1 MDRLQT
7 PPSAAIMPIEE
18 PFTPG
23 ELESIEKRTVEIGHN
38 LFRLVDR
45 GRPAFY
51 NRAWWDDK
59 IMAASMAD
67 AGVKVELF
75 RFVDALPMLNESGNV
90 YRHIN
95 EYLGPVKKGL
105 PWGAWSAL
113 QTAGATSAT
122 KGLVSW
128 VAKTGAKSF
137 ARRFIAGSNLK
148 EVLAAA
154 KSERAQGRAFTLD
167 ILGEA
172 VTSTTEA
179 EKYYRAYL
187 ELIEGVS
194 PVVNSWPEQPKA
206 DMGVDGPLPRMNLS
220 VKLSALDAHFDPID
234 PDRVT
239 KHVGARLAEILRLAR
254 RHKAYV
260 HVDMESYEKKD
271 LTLHIFKK
279 VLGDPEFRDFPNVGI
294 VIQCYL
300 QDSGK
305 DLQELRDWAR
315 ERGTPV
321 WVRLVKGAYWEHET
335 VLAKAN
341 DWPCPV
347 YNKKWQTDDNYER
360 QTRFLLHNHRY
371 LRPALGSHNLRSMAH
386 AIATSE
392 HLQLPKAGF
401 EFQMLYGMAT
411 AEKEALQ
418 SEGYRMRVY
427 MPYGELIPGMAYLV
441 RRLLENTSNDSFLV
455 AGLGNKVSRDRLLA
469 RPADIGR
476 DTLPKTTSIAPV
488 KTEEMNAPVTSLKAT
503 FPNHPPTDF
512 ADAKNREAMQRA
524 LAEVKTKLGR
534 HFPLVIADRPIET
547 DERLK
552 SVDPSFKDRVVGY
565 VASAT
570 IADADK
576 AVNAAKQAFT
586 GWAAMPA
593 AKRAD
598 FLKKLAQ
605 QMRDRYFELAA
616 WEVYECAK
624 GWREATADIDEAID
638 FCEFY
643 AQGAIEMEAPRGAD
657 APGEHNR
664 FEYIPRGVAA
674 IIAPWNFP
682 LAILTGMTTAALAT
696 GNTAIMKPAE
706 QSSVIAGLLMEMCQ
720 AAGFPP
726 GVVNFLPG
734 KGETCGARLVEHP
747 DVAIIAFTGSRPVG
761 MMINAKAAAVSSS
774 LTYVKRVIAEMGGKN
789 AVIVDDDADLDEA
802 VMGVVKSAFGFQGQK
817 CSACSRAIILD
828 SVYDQFVPRLVES
841 AKSLIVGPAEDP
853 STNVGPVI
861 DEQAR
866 AKVLEYVAIGKA
878 EGREAYAADVGK
890 LADQGYFVGPHV
902 FADIKPT
909 ARLAQE
915 EIFGPVLALIRV
927 KTLDEAIRVAND
939 TQYALTA
946 GIFSRS
952 PAHLERAKRELLVGN
967 LYINRSITG
976 ALVGRQ
982 PFGGFKMSGIGSK
995 AGGPDYL
1002 LQFVLPRTITEN
1014 TMRRGFTPD
1023 LES

>member
-1 MDRLQT
+1 
-7 PPSAAIMPIEE
+7 MPIEE
-18 PFTPG
+18 PFTQG
-23 ELESIEKRTVEIGHN
+23 ELESIEKRTVEIGHG
-38 LFRLVDR
+38 LFGIVDR
-45 GRPAFY
+45 RRPRFY
-51 NRAWWDDK
+51 HRAWWDDK
-59 IMAASMAD
+59 IMAASMRD

-90 YRHIN
+90 YRHIS
-95 EYLGPVKKGL
+95 EYLEPVHKGL

-113 QTAGATSAT
+113 KAAGTT
-122 KGLVSW
+122 NLGKGLVSW

-137 ARRFIAGSNLK
+137 ARRFIAGSNLQ
-148 EVLAAA
+148 EVLKVA

-172 VTSTTEA
+172 VTSTAEA

-194 PVVNSWPEQPKA
+194 PVVNSWPEQQKA

-220 VKLSALDAHFDPID
+220 IKLSALDAHFDPID

-239 KHVGARLAEILRLAR
+239 KQVGARLAEILRLAR

-279 VLGDPEFRDFPNVGI
+279 VLGDAEFRDFPNVGI

-300 QDSGK
+300 TDSGR
-305 DLQELRDWAR
+305 DLIELRDWAR

-321 WVRLVKGAYWEHET
+321 WVRLVKGAYWEHES
-335 VLAKAN
+335 VLAQAN
-341 DWPCPV
+341 AWPCPV
-347 YNKKWQTDDNYER
+347 YRKKWETDDNYER

-427 MPYGELIPGMAYLV
+427 MSYGELIPGMAYLV
-441 RRLLENTSNDSFLV
+441 RRLLENTSNDSFLR
-455 AGLGNKVSRDRLLA
+455 AGLDSKVSHDRLLA
-469 RPADIGR
+469 RPADIGKDQPPAPLR
-476 DTLPKTTSIAPV
+476 TASITNAPAGE
-488 KTEEMNAPVTSLKAT
+488 TDMNAHVSALKAT
-503 FPNHPPTDF
+503 FPNHPPVDF
-512 ADAKNREAMQRA
+512 AEAKNREAMQRA

-534 HFPLVIADRPIET
+534 HFPLVIADRAIET

-565 VASAT
+565 VASASA
-570 IADADK
+570 ADADK
-576 AVNAAKQAFT
+576 AIAAAKQAFI
-586 GWAAMPA
+586 GWASMKA
-593 AKRAD
+593 ARRAE
-598 FLKKLAQ
+598 FLRKLAQ

-643 AQGAIEMEAPRGAD
+643 AAGAIEMEAPRGAD

-682 LAILTGMTTAALAT
+682 LAILTGMTAAALAT

-734 KGETCGARLVEHP
+734 KGEACGARLVEHP

-761 MMINAKAAAVSSS
+761 MAINAKAAAVSSS

-853 STNVGPVI
+853 STNIGPVI
-861 DEQAR
+861 DEAAR
-866 AKVLEYVAIGKA
+866 EKVLEYVAIGKA

-915 EIFGPVLALIRV
+915 EVFGPILALIRV

-946 GIFSRS
+946 GIYSRS

-1023 LES
+1023 LEA

>member
-1 MDRLQT
+1 MDRLQS
-7 PPSAAIMPIEE
+7 PPAAAILLAEE
-18 PFTPG
+18 PFTSG
-23 ELESIEKRTVEIGHN
+23 ELASIEKRTVEIGHS
-38 LFRLVDR
+38 LFDQVDLR
-45 GRPAFY
+45 RPRFY
-51 NRAWWDDK
+51 DRAWWDDK
-59 IMAASMAD
+59 LMAASMRD

-90 YRHIN
+90 YRHIT
-95 EYLGPVKKGL
+95 EYLQPVHKGL

-113 QTAGATSAT
+113 KTAGATTAT
-122 KGLVSW
+122 KNLVSW
-128 VAKTGAKSF
+128 FAKTGARSF

-148 EVLAAA
+148 EVLQVA
-154 KSERAQGRAFTLD
+154 KDERSKGRAFTLD

-172 VTSTTEA
+172 VTSSAEA
-179 EKYYRAYL
+179 EKYFKSYL
-187 ELIEGVS
+187 ELIEKVS
-194 PVVNSWPEQPKA
+194 PVVNSWPESQKA

-234 PDRVT
+234 PDRVARN
-239 KHVGARLAEILRLAR
+239 VGARLAEILRLAR
-254 RHKAYV
+254 RNKAYV

-279 VLGDPEFRDFPNVGI
+279 VLGDAEFRDFPNVGI

-300 QDSGK
+300 TDSGK
-305 DLQELRDWAR
+305 DLVELRDWAR
-315 ERGTPV
+315 QRGTPV
-321 WVRLVKGAYWEHET
+321 WVRLVKGAYWEHES
-335 VLAKAN
+335 VLAQAN
-341 DWPCPV
+341 GWPIPV
-347 YNKKWQTDDNYER
+347 YRKKWETDDNYER

-392 HLQLPKAGF
+392 HLNLPKAGF

-441 RRLLENTSNDSFLV
+441 RRLLENTSNDSFLR
-455 AGLGNKVSRDRLLA
+455 AGLDSKVSRDRLLA
-469 RPADIGR
+469 RPADIGK
-476 DTLPKTTSIAPV
+476 DTIPAPTS
-488 KTEEMNAPVTSLKAT
+488 ESDMNAPITNPLKAT

-512 ADAKNREAMQRA
+512 AEAKNREAMQRA

-534 HFPLVIADRPIET
+534 HFPLVIADRPVET
-547 DERLK
+547 EERLK

-570 IADADK
+570 VADADK
-576 AVNAAKQAFT
+576 AVAAAKQAFI
-586 GWAAMPA
+586 GWAGMTA
-593 AKRAD
+593 AGRAD
-598 FLKKLAQ
+598 ILRKLAQ
-605 QMRDRYFELAA
+605 QMRDRYFELSA

-643 AQGAIEMEAPRGAD
+643 AQGAIEMEQARGAD
-657 APGEHNR
+657 APGEQNR

-682 LAILTGMTTAALAT
+682 LAILTGMTAAALAT

-706 QSSVIAGLLMEMCQ
+706 QSSVIAGLMMEMCQ

-761 MMINAKAAAVSSS
+761 MAINAKAAAVSANLS
-774 LTYVKRVIAEMGGKN
+774 YVKRVIAEMGGKN

-861 DEQAR
+861 DEAAR
-866 AKVLEYVAIGKA
+866 EKVLEYVAIGKA
-878 EGREAYAADVGK
+878 EGREAFSADVGK
-890 LADQGYFVGPHV
+890 LAEQGYFVGPHV

-915 EIFGPVLALIRV
+915 EIFGPILALIRV
-927 KTLDEAIRVAND
+927 KTLDEAIKVAND

-1023 LES
+1023 LEA